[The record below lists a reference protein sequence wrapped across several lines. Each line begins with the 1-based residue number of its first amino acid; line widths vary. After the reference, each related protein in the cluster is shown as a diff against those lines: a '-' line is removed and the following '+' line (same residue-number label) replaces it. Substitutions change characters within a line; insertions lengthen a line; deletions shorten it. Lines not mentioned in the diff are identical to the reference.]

1 MNIEILKINKYYNME
16 TENCAF
22 CLNIHMKIFIKKKI
36 NKKFKD
42 LDFLYYI
49 NKE

>member
-22 CLNIHMKIFIKKKI
+22 CLNIHMKIFKKNI
-36 NKKFKD
+36 NRKVKD
-42 LDFLYYI
+42 LDFFI
-49 NKE
+49 III